1 MKKLYVGNLPYQ
13 ASESQLETWFVQAGF
28 TPDAVTIIRD
38 RFSGESRGFG
48 FVDIVNDDDANRAIQ
63 ACNGQDFLGRSLIVN
78 EARPLRERGPAEGR
92 RGGGGGGGDRK
103 RSGGRPRY

>member
-13 ASESQLETWFVQAGF
+13 ASESQLESWFVQAGF

-78 EARPLRERGPAEGR
+78 EARPLRERGPSEGR
-92 RGGGGGGGDRK
+92 RGAGGGGADRK
-103 RSGGRPRY
+103 RGGGRPRY

>member
-13 ASESQLETWFVQAGF
+13 ASESELESWFAQAGF
-28 TPDAVTIIRD
+28 SPDAVTIVRD

-48 FVDIVNDDDANRAIQ
+48 FVEITDDAEADRAVA

-78 EARPLRERGPAEGR
+78 EARPLRERGPSEGR
-92 RGGGGGGGDRK
+92 RGGGGGGDRK
-103 RSGGRPRY
+103 RGGGRPRY

>member
-13 ASESQLETWFVQAGF
+13 ASESQLESWFVQAGF
-28 TPDAVTIIRD
+28 SPDAVTIIRD

-48 FVDIVNDDDANRAIQ
+48 FVDIHNDDEANRAIQ

-78 EARPLRERGPAEGR
+78 EARPLRDRGPSEGR
-92 RGGGGGGGDRK
+92 RGGGGSGADRK
-103 RSGGRPRY
+103 RGGPRPRY

>member
-13 ASESQLETWFVQAGF
+13 ASESQLETWFIQAGF

-78 EARPLRERGPAEGR
+78 EARPLRDRGPSEGR
-92 RGGGGGGGDRK
+92 RGGAGGDRK
-103 RSGGRPRY
+103 RAGGRPRY

>member
-13 ASESQLETWFVQAGF
+13 ASESQLESWFVQAGF
-28 TPDAVTIIRD
+28 NPDAVTIIRD

-48 FVDIVNDDDANRAIQ
+48 FVDIHNDDEADRAIQ

-78 EARPLRERGPAEGR
+78 EARPLRDRGPSEGR
-92 RGGGGGGGDRK
+92 RGGGAGDRK
-103 RSGGRPRY
+103 RGGGHPRY